1 MSSSLVYVALLLH
14 GAVAG
19 ESPTYCVVR
28 GSQKVLLTDTCASLN
43 ATSQVLLLPPIPPTL
58 PPLLITMSGL
68 PLFPLDQPANT
79 RCDRNRAGIDTYMY
93 ARD

>member
-28 GSQKVLLTDTCASLN
+28 GSQKVLLTDTCRRRTHTLQSSLCMVPYG
-43 ATSQVLLLPPIPPTL
+43 AVSMVQLVIE
-58 PPLLITMSGL
+58 
-68 PLFPLDQPANT
+68 
-79 RCDRNRAGIDTYMY
+79 TYSY
-93 ARD
+93 TPKSSYGADL

>member
-43 ATSQVLLLPPIPPTL
+43 ATSSQVLLLLPPTL